1 VVQLNRLPATAAAA
15 SLRALFAT
23 NNKGEPPTIE
33 ADEVGRR
40 LLMRGAPEQIS
51 QIKKV
56 LTEMGEMG
64 HSGGSGLHRG
74 PLAIVNPRGRSSDD
88 IVSLLERAL
97 PRSENQFIRIVSP
110 SDFGRPAKRSPLFD
124 RGDDSSQNQ
133 PPRSQRGTFGAGA
146 GNGGRFQRSVTLPP
160 DVPGNEFR
168 REFLERIRTIDDES
182 TARRPQRSSEPEPNT
197 STGETTQAKSNDQ
210 DESPPCGETTA
221 KEADDDKT
229 AADEDDVTKEPA
241 SASPQPKRSAR
252 TGNPEAAAESNAPK
266 GRPDVQITVDGDRIL
281 IYCEDEEELNRIEAL
296 IENLAAAP
304 SQTKWTVYR
313 LKTPDSAE
321 STAQMIGSLFPEGT
335 VTPAPQPTTTTTG
348 GRFSSQF
355 GSRGISTDSSGL
367 NTLSK
372 TGTLKIIPD
381 VRLNS
386 LIITG
391 PEDIVGQVLEWVKY
405 FDNAES
411 LADKRTQRFQ
421 LKHAR
426 VAEVAE
432 HVFELFRE
440 EMGFPVQNNMQTQ
453 NGMGRGGFGGLG
465 GFGGFGGNALAFNPF
480 GGGGGRGNNQQQNQR
495 QPKIQLS
502 ITPDYRTNTLWVVAN
517 DMVLQKVG
525 DTIKALDDSVLES
538 KPTVKVFA
546 MSKTN
551 SAVVQQTLAALV
563 EGVHTTTTGN
573 AYVANQNNGNT
584 TGQRGQQQGNGFNTR
599 FANQNMGGQGFGGQ
613 GFGGQG
619 FGGQGFGGQGFGGQ
633 GFGGQGF
640 GGQGFGGQG
649 FGGRGGGGQ
658 GFGGQGFGGRG
669 GGGQGFGGQGFGGG
683 GGGRGGGGGGRG
695 GGGGGRGGQ

>member
-1 VVQLNRLPATAAAA
+1 
-15 SLRALFAT
+15 
-23 NNKGEPPTIE
+23 
-33 ADEVGRR
+33 
-40 LLMRGAPEQIS
+40 
-51 QIKKV
+51 
-56 LTEMGEMG
+56 
-64 HSGGSGLHRG
+64 
-74 PLAIVNPRGRSSDD
+74 
-88 IVSLLERAL
+88 
-97 PRSENQFIRIVSP
+97 
-110 SDFGRPAKRSPLFD
+110 
-124 RGDDSSQNQ
+124 
-133 PPRSQRGTFGAGA
+133 
-146 GNGGRFQRSVTLPP
+146 VTLPP

-252 TGNPEAAAESNAPK
+252 TGNSEAAAESNAPK

-304 SQTKWTVYR
+304 SQTNWTVYR

-453 NGMGRGGFGGLG
+453 NGLAGTRSHSTRSAVEGGVAITSSRTSGSQRFSSASRLIIEQTRCGSLPTTWSFRKSETPLRLLMTRFSNRSPRSRSSRCRRRIRPLSSRRWRHLSRVCTPRRPATPTSPTRTTATPRDNVANSRGMDLIPGLPTRIWG
-465 GFGGFGGNALAFNPF
+465 ARDLEAKGLEAKDSAARALVGKVSVVRALVGKVSVVRVSAAKDSAAEEVAARASEVRALAAAEVAVKDL
-480 GGGGGRGNNQQQNQR
+480 GARA
-495 QPKIQLS
+495 S
-502 ITPDYRTNTLWVVAN
+502 AAAVVAEGA
-517 DMVLQKVG
+517 VAAAEVVAVAG
-525 DTIKALDDSVLES
+525 AE
-538 KPTVKVFA
+538 A
-546 MSKTN
+546 N
-551 SAVVQQTLAALV
+551 SA
-563 EGVHTTTTGN
+563 
-573 AYVANQNNGNT
+573 
-584 TGQRGQQQGNGFNTR
+584 GQIRRPDRYIPPDLILRLIVRRNLD
-599 FANQNMGGQGFGGQ
+599 
-613 GFGGQG
+613 
-619 FGGQGFGGQGFGGQ
+619 
-633 GFGGQGF
+633 
-640 GGQGFGGQG
+640 
-649 FGGRGGGGQ
+649 
-658 GFGGQGFGGRG
+658 
-669 GGGQGFGGQGFGGG
+669 
-683 GGGRGGGGGGRG
+683 
-695 GGGGGRGGQ
+695 